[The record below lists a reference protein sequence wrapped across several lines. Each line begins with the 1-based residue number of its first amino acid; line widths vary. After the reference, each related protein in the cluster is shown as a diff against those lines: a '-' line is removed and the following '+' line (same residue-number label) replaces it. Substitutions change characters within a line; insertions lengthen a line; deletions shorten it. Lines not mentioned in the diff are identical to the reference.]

1 METRYIPADWTRR
14 RYRRKYATGNLY
26 RELKECMKYGILSSA
41 LLLLTPNIGAGW
53 LGLGVIIL
61 IAALNLMT
69 VLLAVWLRSKGCA
82 VAAAAF
88 AALWGGYAVY
98 SAYTWIA
105 SIWNSIRYL
114 GLDVLFWSGKKDYT
128 IQCILLLLSSGMGV
142 WCAVKMRKVFKKI
155 DIEYDDL
162 MANLQG

>member
-1 METRYIPADWTRR
+1 METRHIPADCTRR
-14 RYRRKYATGNLY
+14 RYRRKYTSGNLY
-26 RELKECMKYGILSSA
+26 RELKKCMKYGLLSTA
-41 LLLLTPNIGAGW
+41 LLLLIPIIGAGW
-53 LGLGVIIL
+53 MGLSVIIL
-61 IAALNLMT
+61 IAPLNLMT

-98 SAYTWIA
+98 FAYTWIA
-105 SIWNSIRYL
+105 SIWDAIRYL

-128 IQCILLLLSSGMGV
+128 IVYILMILSSGMGV
-142 WCAVKMRKVFKKI
+142 WCAVKMQKVFKKI

>member
-1 METRYIPADWTRR
+1 METRYIPADCTRR

-26 RELKECMKYGILSSA
+26 RELKGCMKYGILSTA
-41 LLLLTPNIGAGW
+41 LLLLTPIIGMEW
-53 LGLGVIIL
+53 LVIIL

-82 VAAAAF
+82 VAAAAI
-88 AALWGGYAVY
+88 AVLRGGYAVC

-128 IQCILLLLSSGMGV
+128 IECILLLLSSGMGV